1 MQREPAVANAFYT
14 GNKARLKSQ
23 VEEFLSKVT
32 IFDDSIK
39 DAFSYVAPHAGYR
52 YSGRVA
58 AFTYKALSM
67 KNGLDRI
74 DTFVVVGP
82 NHTGVGYPISVSA
95 ADWNTPIGP
104 VSNDLGL
111 SNELALQSDRITI
124 DETAHAS
131 EHSIEVQ
138 LPFLQLVVKRPR
150 CCFVCMGNQSIDY
163 CRTLSSAI
171 LKGAKKLNRKV
182 VVIASSDFNHYESS
196 SIAEG
201 KDMPAI
207 EELKEL
213 KFEQFHNKIE
223 KLDDSACG
231 YGPITVAAMFA
242 KSNGA
247 KSGILLRYSNS
258 GDVTKDYGSVVAYSS
273 IVFV

>member
-23 VEEFLSKVT
+23 VDEFLGRVE
-32 IFDDSIK
+32 IFDDSVGN
-39 DAFSYVAPHAGYR
+39 ALSYVAPHAGYK
-52 YSGRVA
+52 YSGQVA

-67 KNGLDRI
+67 KKGLDKI
-74 DTFVVVGP
+74 DTFVVIGP
-82 NHTGVGYPISVSA
+82 NHTGIGYPISVSA
-95 ADWNTPIGP
+95 ADWNTPMGL
-104 VSNDLGL
+104 VGNDLEL
-111 SNELALQSDRITI
+111 SKELALQSDGITV

-131 EHSIEVQ
+131 EHSVEVQ
-138 LPFLQLVVKRPR
+138 LPFLQRIVKRPR
-150 CCFVCMGNQSIDY
+150 CCFVCMGDQSIDY
-163 CRTLSSAI
+163 CKTLSSAI
-171 LKGAKKLNRKV
+171 SKGAKKLNRNV
-182 VVIASSDFNHYESS
+182 VVIASSDFNHYESA

-213 KFEQFHNKIE
+213 KFEQFHRKIE
-223 KLDDSACG
+223 ELNDSACG
-231 YGPITVAAMFA
+231 YGPITVSAMFA

-258 GDVTKDYGSVVAYSS
+258 GEITKDYGSVVAYSS
-273 IVFV
+273 IAFV